1 MIEQNQLI
9 DIVLQ
14 MEVPLRIDERLIHLN
29 LVNSVVASITPNSF
43 FIMRF
48 PPLCSFSPKKSLPF
62 LINILEKEGEVF
74 ILLQHFLRDQD
85 NIIIGIIF
93 NNRIIWNV

>member
-9 DIVLQ
+9 DIVPQ

-29 LVNSVVASITPNSF
+29 PRTVL
-43 FIMRF
+43 
-48 PPLCSFSPKKSLPF
+48 LHSPQKKSF
-62 LINILEKEGEVF
+62 LSLSIPREKEGEVF
-74 ILLQHFLRDQD
+74 ILLQHFFRDQD

-93 NNRIIWNV
+93 NNRIIWNG